1 MNKFQENNLVQKKIE
16 LIINKYKSP
25 LIYENRKIICEK
37 IIFFL
42 EHFRENEIIKKN
54 RKWLCINIISVRDI
68 KILNYIF
75 IYLKQF
81 DKNIEILGNRKG
93 EFILDI
99 SEYLLNLNLISDE
112 EIEQFII
119 KIKNNIEKINKGK
132 SYISMANNKFL
143 SIISNIKLI
152 DENKKNI
159 CILKN
164 NKYVIDT
171 FLINYPIKILEN
183 KFFFNTTLEIFNI
196 LKINFLGDIKLNLIY
211 LSELFPDSYI
221 NYLSITLG
229 IGDIYQYKSFKP
241 KSQEFTNKIELTE
254 NNDIIEVLIKKLE
267 YICIKLYKYI
277 YSNKFLGSI
286 LSLLIFIKD
295 DRIIKKSKRNNSF
308 YNSFEDIFHN
318 AKELLFELLN
328 RLNDNEKILIQKISL
343 SLKHIINFE
352 SLSNEIWE
360 KEHKIFETHSEKKR
374 KNKNNLVN
382 FLNISKNKKKEN
394 KNEEIPLQNN
404 KKNINNSLTDIT
416 KFIDNKVNI
425 EKKDHNRSKSLQ
437 TNPSPNK
444 YIHLIKRGKKSK
456 SKSKSKQKNN
466 IKSKKLDSF
475 GFNINSK
482 NN

>member
-1 MNKFQENNLVQKKIE
+1 MSKFQEKNVVQQKIE

-143 SIISNIKLI
+143 SIISNI
-152 DENKKNI
+152 N
-159 CILKN
+159 
-164 NKYVIDT
+164 
-171 FLINYPIKILEN
+171 
-183 KFFFNTTLEIFNI
+183 EIFNI

>member
-159 CILKN
+159 FILKN

-183 KFFFNTTLEIFNI
+183 KFFFNTTL
-196 LKINFLGDIKLNLIY
+196 
-211 LSELFPDSYI
+211 
-221 NYLSITLG
+221 
-229 IGDIYQYKSFKP
+229 
-241 KSQEFTNKIELTE
+241 
-254 NNDIIEVLIKKLE
+254 
-267 YICIKLYKYI
+267 
-277 YSNKFLGSI
+277 
-286 LSLLIFIKD
+286 
-295 DRIIKKSKRNNSF
+295 
-308 YNSFEDIFHN
+308 
-318 AKELLFELLN
+318 
-328 RLNDNEKILIQKISL
+328 
-343 SLKHIINFE
+343 
-352 SLSNEIWE
+352 
-360 KEHKIFETHSEKKR
+360 
-374 KNKNNLVN
+374 
-382 FLNISKNKKKEN
+382 
-394 KNEEIPLQNN
+394 
-404 KKNINNSLTDIT
+404 
-416 KFIDNKVNI
+416 
-425 EKKDHNRSKSLQ
+425 
-437 TNPSPNK
+437 
-444 YIHLIKRGKKSK
+444 
-456 SKSKSKQKNN
+456 
-466 IKSKKLDSF
+466 
-475 GFNINSK
+475 
-482 NN
+482 